1 MDNPWQVDSIEEFSY
16 LKCPEC
22 NYDTKEKSIFKY
34 HAIENHP
41 LSRVLFETTE
51 LDNSAIEE
59 TDMYNPSDIEKYID
73 ENYTELEFPP
83 SNSQTS
89 FEEENGSDDSNFD
102 YQDDN
107 MNKSFLN
114 EDPLVIGFSYET
126 IQEGKNLRKNPKSNG
141 KKKRKKP
148 FECTDCGTKFQ
159 SKCHLEN
166 HISAVYEGEKPF
178 SCPICNK
185 GFTRKNYVKHHIE
198 KFHANGEVKK
208 PYRCPICNFG
218 LSRKSYVK
226 DHIARI
232 HKKTWSCE
240 FCDETFKFQA
250 KLKAHTTN
258 VHKGQKPFLCKI
270 CNASFATNGE
280 QKKHT
285 EAIHEGKM
293 PFTCD
298 ICDAGFWNRPPLQG
312 IS

>member
-1 MDNPWQVDSIEEFSY
+1 M
-16 LKCPEC
+16 
-22 NYDTKEKSIFKY
+22 
-34 HAIENHP
+34 ENH
-41 LSRVLFETTE
+41 V
-51 LDNSAIEE
+51 
-59 TDMYNPSDIEKYID
+59 
-73 ENYTELEFPP
+73 
-83 SNSQTS
+83 
-89 FEEENGSDDSNFD
+89 
-102 YQDDN
+102 
-107 MNKSFLN
+107 
-114 EDPLVIGFSYET
+114 
-126 IQEGKNLRKNPKSNG
+126 
-141 KKKRKKP
+141 
-148 FECTDCGTKFQ
+148 
-159 SKCHLEN
+159 
-166 HISAVYEGEKPF
+166 SAVHEGEKPF

-208 PYRCPICNFG
+208 PYRGPICNFG

-293 PFTCD
+293 PFSCD